1 MLVLP
6 VTIHLALPIE
16 AALVVVLSN
25 GLCMAGLLR
34 SSTSPSWCRGSFPW
48 SCCSA
53 DHGDS
58 PVAVRMVIDVLF
70 VQVVQ
75 FHRCWCG
82 GDSCVSTVSSRWD
95 VVDIPVVAQR
105 LVFMVLT
112 VQSDHRASPIA
123 VSLTRCSTSRLCRSS
138 RFGCSWRGDSR
149 DPTVAARLSAWTL
162 SFTCPSF

>member
-1 MLVLP
+1 MKFFTLPGHRSVDGCWASLYNGLPLEGVVRSRSPSLMLVLL

-16 AALVVVLSN
+16 AALGVVFGI

-58 PVAVRMVIDVLF
+58 LVAVRRVIDVLF

-75 FHRCWCG
+75 FHKCWFG
-82 GDSCVSTVSSRWD
+82 GDSCVPTVSSRG
-95 VVDIPVVAQR
+95 
-105 LVFMVLT
+105 M
-112 VQSDHRASPIA
+112 
-123 VSLTRCSTSRLCRSS
+123 SLTSCRGTETG
-138 RFGCSWRGDSR
+138 FYG
-149 DPTVAARLSAWTL
+149 P
-162 SFTCPSF
+162 